1 MAFGVRDLAQVAIT
15 ATDQTS
21 PAFDSLKRNIADL
34 RGGIGSL
41 QGALAGLGV
50 GVSAGAFAALIKNAV
65 DATAALEDMSDQT
78 SLSVRTLSGLQ
89 QTARVFGHDMTGVTS
104 VAQRFARSVAE
115 AAGGNVELVR
125 SFNALGISQER
136 LRTARFDD
144 IFVEFAGKVANA
156 ENRTYAVSYAMELA
170 GRSAANSMPFFK
182 DLSEAGLAQATVS
195 ADQAAAAGRLGDEI
209 GKLKNEFSLLTE
221 SIGIGVVP
229 VMLKYIEDAK
239 AAYQETNNLM
249 AALIGVQSVRMTF
262 GDTAAEQIRKI
273 DAELAA
279 LKSKQGWFDG
289 WLANPLLGIRESGLL
304 QARGIARSQQ
314 RLEALRHAE
323 AVGTDDVWSRRAAS
337 AARIVLPPPP
347 STSTTKT
354 DTAGPQ
360 LIAQLTNQLAEL
372 DGQSSVFEQTMR
384 KLTDGTKKYTAEV
397 QASALAL
404 AGEIDERKRAQ
415 AAFEEYAKVIERAD
429 AAQAAADKVLAD
441 FNRTQ
446 TDNLKNLEFETS
458 LIGANDVQRE
468 QAIALRKLE
477 QDYLR
482 ASIRLVG
489 EETDAYQRRME
500 VTRGIYEAQR
510 SAIPAAVMDNV
521 SRRKAVEEHQKLI
534 EDIKR
539 QNEQITN
546 SLTDALLRGFEN
558 GRGFAENFRE
568 SLKAMF
574 STLVLRPI
582 IQPIA
587 QGAAGAVTGLLGMGG
602 SPHIMG
608 GGIGGSIGQSLFG
621 NGVQNLLGGIGGSIF
636 GTSTA
641 YASALGLSSAAA
653 GSQAALLASQTGVF
667 GASGLASTAA
677 AGGAAGA
684 AGLVSALPYVGLAL
698 GAAALLGGGNKGGPA
713 HFTGMDAEGLITRQ
727 GLVGGAFYGNSQ
739 NSKQG
744 FRWQTTDHWA
754 TDPFNAHVRKMFDDM
769 EGIGRT
775 LGLDTNRLSGFSA
788 SFSARGLSNTNSQ
801 QIADEMAAQLGGVAD
816 QIAYTLMPN
825 LRDFAQA
832 NETATQ
838 TLMRLVQVQE
848 QLRQQEEQA
857 RNQLAGAVRGL
868 PGQLGIT
875 SLEGTRD
882 ALAMSEYQ
890 SPLDRLNA
898 ARSLLDQTYQRGMGG
913 DLTAVNSFG
922 SLLQQAL
929 GVGREVGASG
939 PAFQS
944 LFMDGN
950 RQLNEL
956 LAKQQSIQQEI
967 LQSIDVTIIQTSQD
981 QVGELRKGFTAMVD
995 QLKSVEAELRRIREA
1010 A

>member
-1 MAFGVRDLAQVAIT
+1 MAFGIRDLAQVAIS

-50 GVSAGAFAALIKNAV
+50 GVSAGAFAALIKNAI

-78 SLSVRTLSGLQ
+78 SLSVSTLSSLQ
-89 QTARVFGHDMTGVTS
+89 QTARVFGHDMGGVTS

-115 AAGGNVELVR
+115 AAGGNAELVR
-125 SFNALGISQER
+125 SFNALGISQAR
-136 LRTARFDD
+136 LRSSNFDEL
-144 IFVEFAGKVANA
+144 FVEFAGKIARA
-156 ENRTYAVSYAMELA
+156 ENRTYAIAYAMDLA
-170 GRSAANSMPFFK
+170 GRSAANSIPFFK
-182 DLSEAGLAQATVS
+182 DLAESGLRQGTVS
-195 ADQAAAAGRLGDEI
+195 EEQAAAAGRLGDEI
-209 GKLKNEFSLLTE
+209 GELKNEFALLSESIAVSAVPWLLEFTKELNAATTASGNLFRGLVDLDGLSEWGSTAVEQIKNLNTEIQRLQNPSILTE
-221 SIGIGVVP
+221 LFQPEFFRKGRE
-229 VMLKYIEDAK
+229 Y
-239 AAYQETNNLM
+239 
-249 AALIGVQSVRMTF
+249 ALIRKRGVAEEILRRQSQVRTPWDSDDADIGRF
-262 GDTAAEQIRKI
+262 VLVEPQSGAA
-273 DAELAA
+273 
-279 LKSKQGWFDG
+279 
-289 WLANPLLGIRESGLL
+289 
-304 QARGIARSQQ
+304 
-314 RLEALRHAE
+314 
-323 AVGTDDVWSRRAAS
+323 
-337 AARIVLPPPP
+337 
-347 STSTTKT
+347 KT
-354 DTAGPQ
+354 PDTAGPQ

-372 DGQSSVFEQTMR
+372 DGHSSVFEQTMR

-415 AAFEEYAKVIERAD
+415 SAREAYVKAMEMDLQVQEEIEQLLVRESDARAKAAVSAYEAIERVKLETELIGMSNAERERRLALLD
-429 AAQAAADKVLAD
+429 LERNKIRLTPEQYAYYRDELNTVFDRKAAA
-441 FNRTQ
+441 
-446 TDNLKNLEFETS
+446 
-458 LIGANDVQRE
+458 
-468 QAIALRKLE
+468 
-477 QDYLR
+477 
-482 ASIRLVG
+482 
-489 EETDAYQRRME
+489 
-500 VTRGIYEAQR
+500 EA
-510 SAIPAAVMDNV
+510 
-521 SRRKAVEEHQKLI
+521 HQKWV
-534 EDIKR
+534 EDVKR
-539 QNEQITN
+539 QNEQITH

-587 QGAAGAVTGLLGMGG
+587 QGAAGAVTGLLGLGG
-602 SPHIMG
+602 NPHVMG

-621 NGVQNLLGGIGGSIF
+621 NGLSNLLGGVGGGLF

-684 AGLVSALPYVGLAL
+684 SALVSALPYVGLAL
-698 GAAALLGGGNKGGPA
+698 GAAALLKGGNKGGPA

-739 NSKQG
+739 NSQQG

-754 TDPFNAHVRKMFDDM
+754 TDPFNVHVRKMFDDM

-775 LGLDTNRLSGFSA
+775 LGLDTNRLNGFSA

-857 RNQLAGAVRGL
+857 RNQLSGAVRGL

-875 SLEGTRD
+875 SLQGTRD

-890 SPLDRLNA
+890 SPLDRLTA
-898 ARSLLDQTYQRGMGG
+898 ARSLLDETFQRGMAG

-922 SLLQQAL
+922 SQLQQAL
-929 GVGREVGASG
+929 SIGRDVGASG
-939 PAFQS
+939 PAFQA
-944 LFMDGN
+944 LFMEGN

-956 LAKQQSIQQEI
+956 LAKQQAVQQEI
-967 LQSIDVTIIQTSQD
+967 LQSLDVSILQMSQD
-981 QVGELRKGFTAMVD
+981 VVGEIRRSIKESSERLDSIV
-995 QLKSVEAELRRIREA
+995 SELRRLRSA
-1010 A
+1010 

>member
-1 MAFGVRDLAQVAIT
+1 MIQRQDLPVY
-15 ATDQTS
+15 
-21 PAFDSLKRNIADL
+21 F
-34 RGGIGSL
+34 
-41 QGALAGLGV
+41 
-50 GVSAGAFAALIKNAV
+50 
-65 DATAALEDMSDQT
+65 
-78 SLSVRTLSGLQ
+78 
-89 QTARVFGHDMTGVTS
+89 HDKP
-104 VAQRFARSVAE
+104 
-115 AAGGNVELVR
+115 N
-125 SFNALGISQER
+125 
-136 LRTARFDD
+136 
-144 IFVEFAGKVANA
+144 
-156 ENRTYAVSYAMELA
+156 
-170 GRSAANSMPFFK
+170 
-182 DLSEAGLAQATVS
+182 
-195 ADQAAAAGRLGDEI
+195 QAAA
-209 GKLKNEFSLLTE
+209 
-221 SIGIGVVP
+221 
-229 VMLKYIEDAK
+229 DAK
-239 AAYQETNNLM
+239 PPLTGYDFNDFLQLEIKPRGRFILVEPDS
-249 AALIGVQSVRMTF
+249 G
-262 GDTAAEQIRKI
+262 
-273 DAELAA
+273 
-279 LKSKQGWFDG
+279 SK
-289 WLANPLLGIRESGLL
+289 
-304 QARGIARSQQ
+304 
-314 RLEALRHAE
+314 
-323 AVGTDDVWSRRAAS
+323 
-337 AARIVLPPPP
+337 
-347 STSTTKT
+347 KT
-354 DTAGPQ
+354 PDTAGPQ

-384 KLTDGTKKYTAEV
+384 KLTDGTKEYSASV

-415 AAFEEYAKVIERAD
+415 SAREAYVKAMELDLQVQEEVEQLLVRESDARAKAAVSAYEAIER
-429 AAQAAADKVLAD
+429 VE
-441 FNRTQ
+441 
-446 TDNLKNLEFETS
+446 LETE
-458 LIGANDVQRE
+458 LIGMSNAERE
-468 QAIALRKLE
+468 RRLALIELE
-477 QDYLR
+477 R
-482 ASIRLVG
+482 NKIRLTP
-489 EETDAYQRRME
+489 EQYAYYRD
-500 VTRGIYEAQR
+500 GLNEAFDR
-510 SAIPAAVMDNV
+510 KSAAEA
-521 SRRKAVEEHQKLI
+521 HQKLV
-534 EDIKR
+534 EDVKR
-539 QNEQITN
+539 QNEQITH

-608 GGIGGSIGQSLFG
+608 GGIGGSIGQSLFS
-621 NGVQNLLGGIGGSIF
+621 NGLSNLVGGIGGGIF

-684 AGLVSALPYVGLAL
+684 SALVSALPYVGLAL

-944 LFMDGN
+944 LFMEGN

-981 QVGELRKGFTAMVD
+981 QIGAIKKQTQELVD
-995 QLKSVEAELRRIREA
+995 VLQQVLAEQRRIREA
-1010 A
+1010 ANG